1 MTTTRTTTDT
11 DFRHWSRVRK
21 ASAAVGAVF
30 LLVGL
35 AGFMPG
41 LTEDLDAIEFA
52 GHESGAE
59 LLGLFQVSVL
69 HNLVH
74 IGFGIAGLIAAKAG
88 ADVARNFLVVG
99 GVIYLALWLYG
110 LLVDETADANFVPL
124 NTADNWLHFA
134 LGIGMIAL
142 GLVLAD
148 RHHLPATRTADRNRS

>member
-1 MTTTRTTTDT
+1 MTTTTRRDDT

-21 ASAAVGAVF
+21 ACAAVGAVF

-35 AGFMPG
+35 AGFVPG
-41 LTEDLDAIEFA
+41 LTQDLDTIEFA

-74 IGFGIAGLIAAKAG
+74 LAFGLAGLIAAKAG
-88 ADVARNFLVVG
+88 ADVARNFLVIG

-110 LLVDETADANFVPL
+110 LLVDETSDANFVPL
-124 NTADNWLHFA
+124 NTADNWLHFG
-134 LGIGMIAL
+134 LGVGMIVL
-142 GLVLAD
+142 GLALPE
-148 RHHLPATRTADRNRS
+148 RHHLTGTRDAEPNRA